1 MWKLLMSY
9 LLAMLAVISPGVD
22 DPFGDTDPEPD
33 TDPNADPDP
42 DGDTD
47 PDADPDSDG
56 DTDPDADPD
65 PAPRQLTRAQK
76 DIIET
81 RKRAQEAEAK
91 LAQAQAELEAAR
103 RQPSQSSNV
112 QATEEQRVWQQ
123 EEEVLRNP
131 ESTDWQRYAI
141 QANRQARLANSN
153 SQNALRQAE
162 DLADR
167 TKFEQLAIQKPK
179 MFNAYKDKVEA
190 ELSRLRANGNNAPRE
205 ELLALLIGRDLRD
218 GKLKAGSS
226 TPPKKG
232 GAGRGTTP
240 GARSDVASTGSGRM
254 TESEKRAK
262 RLENIR
268 I

>member
-9 LLAMLAVISPGVD
+9 LVALLAVISPGVD
-22 DPFGDTDPEPD
+22 DPFGDDTPPD
-33 TDPNADPDP
+33 DDVPPNDDDTPPDDDDDTPP
-42 DGDTD
+42 DDDTPSD
-47 PDADPDSDG
+47 DDDAP
-56 DTDPDADPD
+56 P
-65 PAPRQLTRAQK
+65 PRQMTRAQK

-81 RKRAQEAEAK
+81 RKRAQDAEAK

-103 RQPSQSSNV
+103 RQPSQP
-112 QATEEQRVWQQ
+112 QAQNTEEQRVWQQ
-123 EEEVLRNP
+123 EEDVLRNP
-131 ESTDWQRYAI
+131 ESSDWQKYAI

-153 SQNALRQAE
+153 SQNALRRAE
-162 DLADR
+162 DLADL

-190 ELSRLRANGNNAPRE
+190 ELTRLRANGNNAPRE